1 MSALMYAAKA
11 GNMQLLQFL
20 LRKEMLMEDRFG
32 NTALIIATLN
42 KQYESVTYLAPYE
55 HDRPNHQGST
65 ALKLAVML
73 NDLRAIREL

>member
-1 MSALMYAAKA
+1 MSALMYAAKS
-11 GNMQLLQFL
+11 GNIQLLQFL
-20 LRKEMLMEDRFG
+20 IRKEMFMEDRFG

-42 KQYESVTYLAPYE
+42 KQYESIEYLAPYE